1 MNDSGILK
9 TSEQR
14 IQVLEDLIS
23 RYPKMTNLK
32 KLQSVKGDNLK

>member
-14 IQVLEDLIS
+14 ILVLEDLIS
-23 RYPKMTNLK
+23 RYPNMKNLK